1 MNVETFAKQIDAMQ
15 GRLVEI
21 YRHANTPT
29 QTESESH
36 LLPSAFKELGVV
48 SEELEVAV
56 EELRHQNQKLAEL
69 YHLLEAERQHYQDL
83 FEFTPDAY
91 LVTDFHGV
99 IQEANRATV
108 LMLKVQ
114 QNFLVGKPLANF
126 INDRARQLFRTKLNQ
141 LQQSGQTQEYEIL
154 LQPRRGDSFTVALNV
169 SSICDRRGNPTALR
183 WLLRH
188 ITAQRQIEVA
198 LAQDNSCPNQDDSV
212 HIYARGEVIP
222 LKPQMI
228 WQVRQGLVK
237 LVTLCDGAE
246 EVLVGLVKP
255 SMAFGADLTSLQVYQ
270 ATAMTEVRLVST
282 SLTEMA
288 TSPHLTQTLLNQIN
302 QRLQQTESLLAISGQ
317 RQVKDRLH
325 HLLLL
330 LKQEIGEQVPQGT
343 RLGVRLTHQDLANAC
358 STTRVT
364 ITRLMGKLQQ
374 QGKIILDQKNYII
387 LRKGSFDVA

>member
-15 GRLVEI
+15 GRLVEM
-21 YRHANTPT
+21 YRDANASV
-29 QTESESH
+29 QTEPN

-69 YHLLEAERQHYQDL
+69 YQLLETERQHYQDL

-91 LVTDFHGV
+91 LVTNFHGV

-114 QNFLVGKPLANF
+114 QNFLVGKPLASF
-126 INDRARQLFRTKLNQ
+126 INDKERQMFRTKLSH
-141 LQQSGQTQEYEIL
+141 LQQVDWTQEYEVL
-154 LQPRRGDSFTVALNV
+154 LQPRKGDSLAVALSV
-169 SSICDRRGNPTALR
+169 SPICDRKGNATALR

-188 ITAQRQIEVA
+188 VTAEQRVEVG
-198 LAQDNSCPNQDDSV
+198 LSHNSDPNQDNYV
-212 HIYARGEVIP
+212 HVYSKGEVIP
-222 LKPQMI
+222 LKPQVV
-228 WQVRQGLVK
+228 WQVRQGFVK
-237 LVTLCDGAE
+237 LSTLCDGTE

-255 SMAFGADLTSLQVYQ
+255 SMAFGADLTSLKVYQ
-270 ATAMTEVRLVST
+270 ATAMTEVHLVST

-288 TSPHLTQTLLNQIN
+288 SSALLAQIIPQIN

-330 LKQEIGEQVPQGT
+330 LKQEIGEPVLQGT
-343 RLGVRLTHQDLANAC
+343 RLSVRLTHQDLANAC

-374 QGKIILDQKNYII
+374 QGKIILDQ
-387 LRKGSFDVA
+387 

>member
-15 GRLVEI
+15 GRLVEM
-21 YRHANTPT
+21 YRDANTSV
-29 QTESESH
+29 QTGPN

-56 EELRHQNQKLAEL
+56 EELRYQNQKLAEL
-69 YHLLEAERQHYQDL
+69 YQLLEAERQHYQDL

-91 LVTDFHGV
+91 LVTDFQGV
-99 IQEANRATV
+99 IKEANRASI

-126 INDRARQLFRTKLNQ
+126 INDKERQLFRTKLNH
-141 LQQSGQTQEYEIL
+141 LQQVGRTQEYEIL
-154 LQPRRGDSFTVALNV
+154 LQPRKGDSFAVALNV
-169 SSICDRRGNPTALR
+169 SPICDRKGKPTALR
-183 WLLRH
+183 WLLRQVS
-188 ITAQRQIEVA
+188 AQRQVDVA
-198 LAQDNSCPNQDDSV
+198 LAQDNSCSDQDNSIQV
-212 HIYARGEVIP
+212 YAKGDVIP
-222 LKPQMI
+222 LKPQVI

-270 ATAMTEVRLVST
+270 ATAMTEVHLLGT
-282 SLTEMA
+282 SLHEMA
-288 TSPHLTQTLLNQIN
+288 SSARLAQTLLYQIN

-330 LKQEIGEQVPQGT
+330 LKQERGESVPQGT

-374 QGKIILDQKNYII
+374 QGKITLDPKNYII